1 MEFKARVFQH
11 EMDHIMGINRFSYT
25 SSKGDLILTEEAK
38 DHLYYE
44 QLMKMKDIC
53 VMQNP
58 YEESSIQKSRRMQKY
73 QSKLQN
79 DLFKEKGLLDKPTKY
94 KYKEQ
99 NRR

>member
-25 SSKGDLILTEEAK
+25 SSKGELILTEEAK

-73 QSKLQN
+73 H
-79 DLFKEKGLLDKPTKY
+79 FKEKGLLDKPTKY